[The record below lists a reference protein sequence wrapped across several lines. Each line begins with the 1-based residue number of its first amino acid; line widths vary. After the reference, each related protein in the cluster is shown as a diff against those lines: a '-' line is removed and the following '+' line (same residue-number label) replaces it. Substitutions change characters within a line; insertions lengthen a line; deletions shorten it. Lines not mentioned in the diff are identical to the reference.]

1 MTGARRRVLGAGAG
15 ALALR
20 VLLIGVLIGAGA
32 FLFPPSL
39 DRLAAHGR
47 IIRDRAG
54 TPIAF
59 YEDPGGEWKFP
70 TAAGAVDPLLIRM
83 LIGIENKRFY
93 ADPGVDPLAVA
104 RAAVQLLIA
113 GHVVS
118 GASTLT
124 MQVARLLHPAPR
136 TLTVKIVEAFH
147 ALGLTERFSKRDILG
162 MWLSLAPFG
171 GNIVGARAAALRWFG
186 HSPRVLSPAEAAL
199 LIALCRRPEA
209 LRPDR
214 HPRAATEARN
224 RLLAEAQSLGLLTAA
239 QTARARITPVP
250 RRQRPLPR
258 QSPQITS
265 RLAGG
270 ARTTLDGQLNAA
282 VALLARA
289 RLASLPG
296 APSLAILVVGA
307 RSRAI
312 RAAYAGAY
320 GDPRRAGFVDLTR
333 AIRSPGSALKPF
345 LYGLAFAD
353 GLARPDGPVSDSPRQ
368 FADYAPD
375 DFTHRFMGEVTAAT
389 ALRRSLNLPA
399 VALLRRY
406 GPARF
411 AAHLAAAGAALSL
424 PRGAAPSLS
433 LALGGAGISARRL
446 GALYAALATDG
457 AVVRLHLRAG
467 QRRPARPLLSGAI
480 AAEVAD
486 VLTRPLPDSTEGGI
500 AWKTGT
506 SAGNRDDWAVGFDRR
521 HVVLVWVGR
530 PDGGALAG
538 GAAAGGAAIARA
550 VPILHQVFALLPPAP
565 RSVRPSPA
573 PRDLAAGPAEAPLRL
588 AAPSPNAVV
597 AALGPVALRAV
608 GGRRPLIFLVDGAP
622 IASVPA
628 LRVARWRPAGPG
640 FYRIRILDAKGRSVR
655 ARVHVV
661 AAAAP

>member
-1 MTGARRRVLGAGAG
+1 MTGLRRRVLGAGAG
-15 ALALR
+15 GLALA
-20 VLLIGVLIGAGA
+20 VVLIGAAA

-39 DRLAAHGR
+39 QRLAAHGR

-70 TAAGAVDPLLIRM
+70 TAAGAVDPLLVRM

-136 TLTVKIVEAFH
+136 TLPVKIAEAFH

-171 GNIVGARAAALRWFG
+171 GNIVGVRAGALRWFG

-239 QTARARITPVP
+239 QTARALVTPVP

-265 RLAGG
+265 RLASGV
-270 ARTTLDGQLNAA
+270 RTTLDGRLNAA
-282 VALLARA
+282 VALLART

-296 APSLAILVVGA
+296 ASPGASSLAILVVGA

-320 GDPRRAGFVDLTR
+320 GNPRRAGFVDLTR

-353 GLARPDGPVSDSPRQ
+353 GLARPDGPVSDAPRQ
-368 FADYAPD
+368 FAAYAPD

-411 AAHLAAAGAALSL
+411 AAHLAAAGASLSL

-446 GALYAALATDG
+446 AALYAALATDG

-538 GAAAGGAAIARA
+538 AAAIERA

-565 RSVRPSPA
+565 RTVRPLPA

-622 IASVPA
+622 IASIPA

-640 FYRIRILDAKGRSVR
+640 FYRIRILDAEGRSVR
-655 ARVHVV
+655 ARVRVV
-661 AAAAP
+661 AATAP

>member
-1 MTGARRRVLGAGAG
+1 MTGLRRRVLGAGAG
-15 ALALR
+15 GLALAAA
-20 VLLIGVLIGAGA
+20 LIAAAA

-39 DRLAAHGR
+39 HRLAAHGR

-70 TAAGAVDPLLIRM
+70 TAAGAVDPLLVRM

-136 TLTVKIVEAFH
+136 TLPVKIVEAFH

-239 QTARARITPVP
+239 KSARARLTSVP

-265 RLAGG
+265 RLASG
-270 ARTTLDGQLNAA
+270 ARTTLDFRLNAA
-282 VALLARA
+282 VAGLARA

-296 APSLAILVVGA
+296 ASPGASSLAILVVGA

-320 GDPRRAGFVDLTR
+320 GNPRRAGFVDLTR

-353 GLARPDGPVSDSPRQ
+353 GLARPDGPVSDAPRQ
-368 FADYAPD
+368 FAAYAPD

-411 AAHLAAAGAALSL
+411 AAHLAAAGASLSL

-446 GALYAALATDG
+446 AALYAALATDG

-467 QRRPARPLLSGAI
+467 QRRPAHPLLSGAI

-538 GAAAGGAAIARA
+538 AAAIERV

-565 RSVRPSPA
+565 RTVRPLPA

-622 IASVPA
+622 IASIPA

-640 FYRIRILDAKGRSVR
+640 FYRIRILDAEGRSVR
-655 ARVHVV
+655 ARVRVV

>member
-1 MTGARRRVLGAGAG
+1 VTGSRRRVLGAGAG
-15 ALALR
+15 GLALA
-20 VLLIGVLIGAGA
+20 VVLIAAAA

-39 DRLAAHGR
+39 HRLATHGR

-70 TAAGAVDPLLIRM
+70 TAEGAVDPLLVRM

-136 TLTVKIVEAFH
+136 TLPVKIAEAFH

-171 GNIVGARAAALRWFG
+171 GNIVGVRAGALRWFG

-239 QTARARITPVP
+239 QTARALVTPVP

-265 RLAGG
+265 RLASGV
-270 ARTTLDGQLNAA
+270 RTTLDGRLNAA
-282 VALLARA
+282 VALLART

-296 APSLAILVVGA
+296 ASPGASSLAILVVGA

-312 RAAYAGAY
+312 RAVYAGAY
-320 GDPRRAGFVDLTR
+320 GNPRRAGFVDLTR

-353 GLARPDGPVSDSPRQ
+353 GLARPDGPVSDAPRQ
-368 FADYAPD
+368 FAAYAPD

-411 AAHLAAAGAALSL
+411 AAHLAAAGASLSL

-446 GALYAALATDG
+446 AALYAALATDG

-538 GAAAGGAAIARA
+538 AAAIERA

-565 RSVRPSPA
+565 RTVRPLPA

-608 GGRRPLIFLVDGAP
+608 GGRRPLVFLVDGAP
-622 IASVPA
+622 IASIPA

-640 FYRIRILDAKGRSVR
+640 FYRIRILDAEGRSVR
-655 ARVHVV
+655 SRVRVV
-661 AAAAP
+661 AATAP